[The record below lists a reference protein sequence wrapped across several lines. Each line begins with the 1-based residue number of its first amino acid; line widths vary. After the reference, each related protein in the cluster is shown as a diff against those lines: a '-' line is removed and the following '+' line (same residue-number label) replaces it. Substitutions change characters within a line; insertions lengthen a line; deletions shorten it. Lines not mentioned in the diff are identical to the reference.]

1 MSRLRR
7 HIIEELLV
15 FHPKGETDPL
25 DLRLQSGLISVYESV
40 LDPVLRV
47 EVDIYDTTNKMAALP
62 IRSGSQVGLN
72 IEQKLRDKVIGS
84 VKFDDSNPLYISN
97 ITGTL
102 SQTKREVYTL
112 QLETKG
118 AFSNNT
124 TRVYKKYKGKISASV
139 EKILNEM
146 KINRS
151 RQIIEE
157 TSNSYSFMGNYK
169 RPFHTITNLC
179 KKSIPTVS
187 NKKTAGSAGFLF
199 FETLNGYNFKSIDN
213 IFKDANEDNV
223 YEYFYSDVTD
233 GLDSNNDHK
242 IVNVPR
248 WSVSHDIQNKLRMGQ
263 YKSSNLFFNLNDRTF
278 ETVVYKYSDSIK
290 DQLSLSNEED
300 LIPDD
305 FVESSSRFMFCLT
318 DSGVL
323 SPKGDL
329 DTPQKQAYYKS
340 QSVARYASLFSQQV
354 NITVPM
360 NLELAAGDVIYCKF
374 PKINMD
380 KSDYGTDPSSG
391 FYMIKSLSHKFSSD
405 GDYTG
410 MNLVR
415 DSFTKLT

>member
-1 MSRLRR
+1 M
-7 HIIEELLV
+7 
-15 FHPKGETDPL
+15 
-25 DLRLQSGLISVYESV
+25 
-40 LDPVLRV
+40 
-47 EVDIYDTTNKMAALP
+47 NK
-62 IRSGSQVGLN
+62 
-72 IEQKLRDKVIGS
+72 KLRDKVIGS

-146 KINRS
+146 KIDSS
-151 RQIIEE
+151 RQFIEE

-169 RPFHTITNLC
+169 RPFYTITNLC

-305 FVESSSRFMFCLT
+305 FVESSSRFMF
-318 DSGVL
+318 
-323 SPKGDL
+323 
-329 DTPQKQAYYKS
+329 
-340 QSVARYASLFSQQV
+340 LF
-354 NITVPM
+354 N
-360 NLELAAGDVIYCKF
+360 
-374 PKINMD
+374 
-380 KSDYGTDPSSG
+380 
-391 FYMIKSLSHKFSSD
+391 
-405 GDYTG
+405 
-410 MNLVR
+410 
-415 DSFTKLT
+415 